1 MAMARHLALPVT
13 AALALVALSPANVA
27 AHQIGE
33 RYQAPLPLIAY
44 VIGAAI
50 AVAISFAFVILRNP
64 AASETR
70 HPGSRTVPGWLR
82 VGLHA
87 IGLLA
92 WLWIVVQALSGGS
105 SSADVA
111 SLFLWVYGWV
121 GLALVSALIGPLWS
135 WLDPFSTLHMIVTAA
150 GRRIGLGS
158 DEGEP
163 AEYPARWGIWP
174 AVIGFALVVWLELVA
189 RVEGGRTLG
198 LLLIGYTFVT
208 LAAMSYF
215 GRDEWRRHGEIFS
228 VWFGLLGRLAP
239 FELAGQPEAG
249 RVRRQPLGG
258 GLLGNGQP
266 GSGPPG
272 SGPLRS
278 GPLSSGWSVAHVVLV
293 SLGTGAI
300 ILDGLSQTQLYFDLF
315 GQPPPI
321 VGTVIAVLFMGLLVA
336 LVLGVASRLGLAA
349 VGAGLL
355 PVAVGYL
362 IAHYFT
368 FLLVDGQRI
377 LHALNDPLQ
386 RGDNLLPFD
395 LGFFEPAL
403 FLPTAIVWS
412 IQLAAVVGGHVVGAW
427 AGHST
432 LVATGGRAEPLR
444 QLPLAALMVLFTS
457 VTLWSLGQA
466 VIAEPET
473 AVTRGVGVVREVAT
487 ASR

>member
-1 MAMARHLALPVT
+1 MTRHLALPFT

-50 AVAISFAFVILRNP
+50 AVAISFLFVILRNS
-64 AASETR
+64 AANEVR
-70 HPGSRTVPGWLR
+70 RPPEPRTVPGWLR
-82 VGLHA
+82 VGLQA

-92 WLWIVVQALSGGS
+92 WLWIVAQALFGGS

-189 RVEGGRTLG
+189 RVEGGRSLG

-239 FELAGQPEAG
+239 FVLAGQPEEG
-249 RVRRQPLGG
+249 RVRRQPLGS
-258 GLLGNGQP
+258 GLLGGGPPSERP
-266 GSGPPG
+266 GSA
-272 SGPLRS
+272 
-278 GPLSSGWSVAHVVLV
+278 WSVAHVVLV

-321 VGTVIAVLFMGLLVA
+321 VGTVIAVAFMGLLVA

-395 LGFFEPAL
+395 LGFFEPGL

-427 AGHST
+427 AGHSA
-432 LVATGGRAEPLR
+432 LVATGERADPLR

-473 AVTRGVGVVREVAT
+473 AVTRGVGVVREVA
-487 ASR
+487 AANR